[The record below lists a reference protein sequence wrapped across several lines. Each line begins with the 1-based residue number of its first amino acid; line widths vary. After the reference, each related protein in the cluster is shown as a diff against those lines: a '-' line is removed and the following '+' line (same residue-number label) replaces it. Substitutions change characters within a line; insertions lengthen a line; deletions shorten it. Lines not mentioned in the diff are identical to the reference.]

1 MTFENEN
8 PFALRSTLEYEMP
21 DFTRINDESYLPA
34 FHAGCEDHL
43 HEVHEIIKQEEVTF
57 ENTIVALE
65 RSGQMLTRVL
75 TVFYNKSSSDTTD
88 RLDEIEEE
96 IAPKLSAHM
105 DAIRLNQALF
115 GRIKELYSNRD
126 SLELNN
132 EDAWLLERYYMDF
145 THAGAHLTDAQREE
159 LTNLNEELSK
169 LETQFGKNLLT
180 DTNDLGVVVDDVAEL
195 DGLSENE
202 IAACAAA
209 AKARGLEG
217 KWLVGMVNFT
227 GHPLLSSMKNRG
239 LRERVMK
246 NSLLK
251 GARSN
256 DNDNRPVIL
265 QIIKLRAKR
274 AELFGVKAHAEHVLQ
289 DRNAQNP
296 ENVHKM
302 LKQIAPAAV
311 RNAKLEG
318 ADLQKTIDADF
329 ERQAKAVLEEI
340 FTDLDQDVVGAM
352 QALAANGD
360 GSTKTLEEIAAVYGV
375 SPARVAEIRN
385 KTAADV
391 SAATQTKNGL
401 PFTLES
407 WDWDFYT
414 EAVRLEKYN
423 LDTSAMRPYF
433 ELERVLQDGVFF
445 AANKLFGISFKERK
459 DIVTYHPDARAFEV
473 FNEDGSK
480 LALFIGDFYTRD
492 SKRGGAWMNNLVD
505 QNHLL
510 GQLPVVVNNLNVPKP
525 PAGQPTLLTYDEIT
539 TLFHEF
545 GHTLHGIL
553 SDVKYPRFS
562 GTSVER
568 DFVEFPSQVNEMWLT
583 WPEVLDNYAKHYE
596 TGEKIPQ
603 EWVDN
608 LKASAAF
615 NEGHATTAYLA
626 AAILDLAWH
635 SLDADATVADVEEF
649 EAKAIEAYG
658 LNYSPV
664 PTRYR
669 STYFSHIFAGGYS
682 AGYYGYIWS
691 EVLDA
696 DTVDWFKENGG
707 LTRANGDH
715 FRNTLLSRGGSINS
729 MQMFRNF
736 RGRDATIEPLLKRR
750 GLL

>member
-21 DFTRINDESYLPA
+21 DFSRINDESYLPA
-34 FHAGCEDHL
+34 FYAGCAEHL
-43 HEVHEIIKQEEVTF
+43 HEIHEIIKQEEVTF

-65 RSGQMLTRVL
+65 RSGQLLTRVL
-75 TVFYNKSSSDTTD
+75 VVFYNKSSSDTTD

-96 IAPKLSAHM
+96 IAPKLSAHE

-169 LETQFGKNLLT
+169 LETLFGKNLLA
-180 DTNDLGVVVDDVAEL
+180 DTNDLAVEVDDVAEL

-227 GHPLLSSMKNRG
+227 GHPLLASMKNRG

-251 GARSN
+251 GN
-256 DNDNRPVIL
+256 CDVKDNRKVIL
-265 QIIKLRAKR
+265 EIVKLRAKR
-274 AELFGVKAHAEHVLQ
+274 AELFGVKTHAEHVLQ
-289 DRNAQNP
+289 NRNAQNP

-311 RNAKLEG
+311 RNARAEG
-318 ADLQKTIDADF
+318 ADLQKAIEASG
-329 ERQAKAVLEEI
+329 E
-340 FTDLDQDVVGAM
+340 
-352 QALAANGD
+352 N
-360 GSTKTLEEIAAVYGV
+360 
-375 SPARVAEIRN
+375 
-385 KTAADV
+385 
-391 SAATQTKNGL
+391 
-401 PFTLES
+401 FTLES

-445 AANKLFGISFKERK
+445 AANKLFGITFKERK

-473 FNEDGSK
+473 FNADGSK

-635 SLDADATVADVEEF
+635 SLDADAVVSDVEEF

>member
-34 FHAGCEDHL
+34 FYAGCEQQL
-43 HEVHEIIKQEEVTF
+43 AEVHEIIKQDDVTF
-57 ENTIVALE
+57 ENTVVAME
-65 RSGQMLTRVL
+65 RSGQLLMRVL
-75 TVFYNKSSSDTTD
+75 TVFYNKSSSDTSD

-96 IAPKLSAHM
+96 VAPKLAAHM
-105 DAIRLNQALF
+105 DAIRLNQDLF
-115 GRIKELYSNRD
+115 GRIKHLHKNRD

-159 LTNLNEELSK
+159 LKGLNEELSK
-169 LETQFGKNLLT
+169 LETLFGKNLLA
-180 DTNDLGVVVDDVAEL
+180 DTNTLAVEVDDVAEL

-209 AKARGLEG
+209 ANARGLEG

-251 GARSN
+251 GN
-256 DNDNRPVIL
+256 CDEIDNRPVIL
-265 QIIKLRAKR
+265 EIVKLRAKR
-274 AELFGVKAHAEHVLQ
+274 AELFGVKTHAEHVLQ

-311 RNAKLEG
+311 RNARAEG
-318 ADLQKTIDADF
+318 ADLQKAIEASG
-329 ERQAKAVLEEI
+329 EK
-340 FTDLDQDVVGAM
+340 
-352 QALAANGD
+352 
-360 GSTKTLEEIAAVYGV
+360 
-375 SPARVAEIRN
+375 
-385 KTAADV
+385 
-391 SAATQTKNGL
+391 
-401 PFTLES
+401 FTLES

-414 EAVRLEKYN
+414 EAVRLEKFN
-423 LDTSAMRPYF
+423 LDTTAMRPYF
-433 ELERVLQDGVFF
+433 ELERVLHDGVFF

-583 WPEVLDNYAKHYE
+583 WPEVLDNYARHYE

-608 LKASAAF
+608 LKAASAF
-615 NEGHATTAYLA
+615 NEGHATTSYLA

-649 EAKAIEAYG
+649 EAKAIESYG
-658 LNYSPV
+658 LDYSPV

-715 FRNTLLSRGGSINS
+715 FRNTLLARGGSINS

>member
-34 FHAGCEDHL
+34 FHAGCEEHL
-43 HEVHEIIKQEEVTF
+43 HEVHEIIKQDEVTF

-65 RSGQMLTRVL
+65 RSGQLLTRVL

-169 LETQFGKNLLT
+169 LETLFGKNLLA
-180 DTNDLGVVVDDVAEL
+180 DTNTLAVEVDDVAEL

-217 KWLVGMVNFT
+217 KWLVTMVNFT

-251 GARSN
+251 GN
-256 DNDNRPVIL
+256 CDVIDNRKVIL
-265 QIIKLRAKR
+265 EIVKLRAKR
-274 AELFGVKAHAEHVLQ
+274 AELFGVKTHAEHVLQ

-318 ADLQKTIDADF
+318 ADLQKTIDA
-329 ERQAKAVLEEI
+329 
-340 FTDLDQDVVGAM
+340 
-352 QALAANGD
+352 NGE
-360 GSTKTLEEIAAVYGV
+360 G
-375 SPARVAEIRN
+375 
-385 KTAADV
+385 
-391 SAATQTKNGL
+391 
-401 PFTLES
+401 FTLES

-445 AANKLFGISFKERK
+445 AANKLFGITFKERK
-459 DIVTYHPDARAFEV
+459 DIVTYHPEARAFEV

-510 GQLPVVVNNLNVPKP
+510 GQLPVVVNNLNIPKP
-525 PAGQPTLLTYDEIT
+525 PAGQPTLLTYDEIV

-635 SLDADATVADVEEF
+635 SLDSNATVADVEEF